1 MSRGAQT
8 FKQRDVTKAIR
19 AAVKAGVKGWRVEI
33 DKNGKITLTSA
44 ESSSSLSDDLD
55 RELADFEARRGQG

>member
-1 MSRGAQT
+1 MSRGGQT

-19 AAVKAGVKGWRVEI
+19 AAVKAGVKDWRVEI
-33 DKNGKITLTSA
+33 DKNGKIILTA
-44 ESSSSLSDDLD
+44 ADASSSLSDDLD